1 MHPLRKQRI
10 YVISIILIGSS
21 LALSLVLSALSRNID
36 LFYSPSQFH
45 DSNLKEGAKIRAGGM
60 VKKGSFV
67 RVPDELEVS
76 FVITDFNK
84 SILVTYSGILPN
96 LFSENSG
103 VVVKGIVGK
112 EKTLEAFEVLAKHDE
127 NYMPPEVQKTLKSRS
142 DS

>member
-1 MHPLRKQRI
+1 MQLKT
-10 YVISIILIGSS
+10 
-21 LALSLVLSALSRNID
+21 ASRNID
-36 LFYSPSQFH
+36 LFYSHSQFH

-60 VKKGSFV
+60 VQKGSFV

-96 LFSENSG
+96 LFSVNSG